1 MSLTE
6 TLSKVALIDEL
17 AKPTEIK
24 TPSFSAPE
32 PVNLNPGDFSGV
44 PEPTPEPPTESPYN
58 PEPAPDPEPEEPY
71 DAEKESKKLVSL
83 CNAGNTLISSPLAVW
98 KLKKKRGGSKE
109 IERMKTA
116 WHKRG
121 AGMELTDREKTLA
134 LTYETYLADT
144 KQLSGDILFAKHEIA
159 AMEELALTYCEKSRI
174 KINDGAAFWT
184 TYAGFQ
190 VSKIL
195 KILTA

>member
-24 TPSFSAPE
+24 TPSVSAPE

-44 PEPTPEPPTESPYN
+44 PEPTPEPPTESPSN
-58 PEPAPDPEPEEPY
+58 PEPTPEPEEPY
-71 DAEKESKKLVSL
+71 DAETEAKKLVSL
-83 CNAGNTLISSPLAVW
+83 CNAGNTLICSPLAVW
-98 KLKKKRGGSKE
+98 KLKKKRGGAKE
-109 IERMKTA
+109 IEKMKTA

-144 KQLSGDILFAKHEIA
+144 KQLSGDILFTKHEIE
-159 AMEELALTYCEKSRI
+159 AMEALALPYCEKSRI